1 MALKVS
7 STPTELNINMP
18 NIIKIEKLLNDSS
31 YSELIELSSNFN
43 TRLRVERKLRMPFL
57 DPQTG
62 VAQNHSNLFMKRA
75 QRIPGLREGQIYT
88 YPSLRWKKAKRQ
100 YLTNANA
107 YPWSYRPFGRFRENE
122 FESGITVGEHFSNV
136 NEDSS
141 FRPGITDDSKD
152 SHKDEGSKGSGW
164 YYDEMDMHEMDNY
177 DDPEEDSDDD
187 FMEPRSGRKKRSGR
201 GPGGSNR
208 RSRGDREPEIRRGG
222 RGRGRGKKPS
232 NIDNNSNSSDKFN
245 EFSRRR
251 SNQPPPPPP
260 QSQTHPQV
268 QTIHNPNPMSFDEAI
283 PEHKIPTTERGRTHF
298 DDDRGINTLAS
309 TSSGMMTSSMNFAK
323 MSHPNEK
330 NEKPRASPSP
340 YCDFCLGDTKENKK
354 TGIPEELVSC
364 SDCGRSGHPTCLQ
377 FTENMIISVKKYR
390 WQCIECKCCSICG
403 TSENDET
410 LLFCDSCDAGFH
422 MYCLSPPL
430 NQPPEG
436 SWDCKS
442 CIETFYK
449 NK

>member
-7 STPTELNINMP
+7 STPSEMNISVP
-18 NIIKIEKLLNDSS
+18 NIIKIEKLLHDTA

-62 VAQNHSNLFMKRA
+62 VAQNHSNLFMKKA
-75 QRIPGLREGQIYT
+75 QRMPGMRDGQIYS
-88 YPSLRWKKAKRQ
+88 YPSLRWRKAKRQ
-100 YLTNANA
+100 YLTNANS
-107 YPWSYRPFGRFRENE
+107 YPWNYRPFGRFRENE
-122 FESGITVGEHFSNV
+122 FEAISNTEHFPTV
-136 NEDSS
+136 TEDSSS
-141 FRPGITDDSKD
+141 FRPGITDDSHSKD
-152 SHKDEGSKGSGW
+152 SHKDDGSKGSGW
-164 YYDEMDMHEMDNY
+164 YYDEMDMHEIDNFE
-177 DDPEEDSDDD
+177 DPEEDSDDD
-187 FMEPRSGRKKRSGR
+187 FMEPRSGRKKRASGR
-201 GPGGSNR
+201 GPGAAR
-208 RSRGDREPEIRRGG
+208 RARVERDPDSRRG
-222 RGRGRGKKPS
+222 RGRGRGKKA
-232 NIDNNSNSSDKFN
+232 NIAAAIDNNSNSSDKFS
-245 EFSRRR
+245 EISKRRT
-251 SNQPPPPPP
+251 NPAP
-260 QSQTHPQV
+260 QIT
-268 QTIHNPNPMSFDEAI
+268 TIHNPNPNDIEAI
-283 PEHKIPTTERGRTHF
+283 PEHKIPTTERGKTHF
-298 DDDRGINTLAS
+298 EEERNLINTTAATSSSVL
-309 TSSGMMTSSMNFAK
+309 SSGMGFINKSQ
-323 MSHPNEK
+323 PGDK
-330 NEKPRASPSP
+330 NDKPRASPSP

-354 TGIPEELVSC
+354 TGFPEELVSC

-430 NQPPEG
+430 TQPPEG